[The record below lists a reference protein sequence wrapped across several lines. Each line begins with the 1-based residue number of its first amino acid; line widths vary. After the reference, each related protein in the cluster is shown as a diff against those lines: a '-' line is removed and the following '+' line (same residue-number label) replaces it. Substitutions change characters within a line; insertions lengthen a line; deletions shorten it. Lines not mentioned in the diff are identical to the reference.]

1 MSPAPYMLARD
12 RLGAREKRWGVVLAD
27 PEWAAVV
34 ARTEGD
40 WQLVE
45 DILKESFL
53 TSLAGRSGTAAKLPR
68 DQGAQG

>member
-1 MSPAPYMLARD
+1 MSPAPYMFALDSVAE
-12 RLGAREKRWGVVLAD
+12 REKCWGAVLAD

-34 ARTEGD
+34 ASTEGD